1 MTSPPTTSVAPS
13 GGRLRDKVAIIT
25 GSSSGIG
32 RAIARAYMR
41 EGAKVVCADITPTAR
56 REIND
61 ETTTTT
67 LEMLQREGG
76 KDRSIF
82 VKADMGSGKDVE
94 ALVERAIRHFGRLDM
109 YVSLS
114 RIFRSSCESYNVFI

>member
-1 MTSPPTTSVAPS
+1 MASPTSLAP
-13 GGRLRDKVAIIT
+13 GRLSNKVAIIT

-32 RAIARAYMR
+32 RAIAFAYIR

-56 REIND
+56 YGIKN

-67 LEMLQREGG
+67 LEMLQREGD

-82 VKADMGSGKDVE
+82 VKTDMGSGKDVE
-94 ALVERAIRHFGRLDM
+94 TLVEQTVRHFGRLDM
-109 YVSLS
+109 YILLP
-114 RIFRSSCESYNVFI
+114 RIF

>member
-1 MTSPPTTSVAPS
+1 MPTCA
-13 GGRLRDKVAIIT
+13 K
-25 GSSSGIG
+25 
-32 RAIARAYMR
+32 
-41 EGAKVVCADITPTAR
+41 GAKVVCADITPTAR
-56 REIND
+56 PEIND

-94 ALVERAIRHFGRLDM
+94 ALVEQAIRHFGRLDM